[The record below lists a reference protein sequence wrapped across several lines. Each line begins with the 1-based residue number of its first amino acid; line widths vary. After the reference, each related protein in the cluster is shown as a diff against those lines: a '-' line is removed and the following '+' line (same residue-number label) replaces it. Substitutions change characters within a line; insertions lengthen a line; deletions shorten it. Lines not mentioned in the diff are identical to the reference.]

1 MNISLVKSYVGK
13 EEGYD
18 TTKYMLSDENLGFIF
33 FFVWG
38 VVLFLGVYPRHM
50 GVSRLGVELEL
61 ELPAYSTAIAMPDPS
76 CVCNL
81 HHSSWQ
87 RQILNPLSK
96 PRDETCVLMDTSQ
109 ISFQD
114 QTRTPK
120 PGL

>member
-50 GVSRLGVELEL
+50 EVSRLGVELEL
-61 ELPAYSTAIAMPDPS
+61 ELPAYSTATAMQDPS

-109 ISFQD
+109 IHFQD